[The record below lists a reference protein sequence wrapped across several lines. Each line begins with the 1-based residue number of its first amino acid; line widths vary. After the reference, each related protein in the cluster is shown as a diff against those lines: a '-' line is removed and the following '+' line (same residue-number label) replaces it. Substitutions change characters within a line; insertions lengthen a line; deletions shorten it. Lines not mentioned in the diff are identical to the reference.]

1 MDFLQLRRVLRWFSS
16 KWWSFPAV
24 KRSVRLK
31 SLDHLHGYLSEDK
44 KVASPLDFI
53 SANDPE
59 KGIKDAALSLSGK
72 IYAEEKYI
80 REACLCGEE
89 KPAFCIDKKYLY

>member
-1 MDFLQLRRVLRWFSS
+1 M
-16 KWWSFPAV
+16 
-24 KRSVRLK
+24 K
-31 SLDHLHGYLSEDK
+31 SLDHLHGYLSEDR

-80 REACLCGEE
+80 REA
-89 KPAFCIDKKYLY
+89 